1 MNANGRLDE
10 IQARADAA
18 TRGPWSIWRS
28 GTDYPQSVVANDDG
42 LSLVAETFT
51 GPQHPAADAEFIAHA
66 RTDVPALGAALRA
79 VLELCD
85 STPLRYRPYD
95 GAEPFMV
102 LGVPAIRS
110 AIEAALGEVAS

>member
-1 MNANGRLDE
+1 MTANDRLDE

-66 RTDVPALGAALRA
+66 RTDVPALVAALRL
-79 VLELCD
+79 VLNRHSEHVSAPGLC
-85 STPLRYRPYD
+85 LWCEQPYPCSERRD
-95 GAEPFMV
+95 IM
-102 LGVPAIRS
+102 S
-110 AIEAALGEVAS
+110 ALGEVAP